1 MTEYPI
7 PDPGLTESTR
17 QMYTEKYH
25 KTFNNF
31 VDEVFR
37 PNHVPVPKPVD
48 HSILLDELA
57 ILREKYLNGTPSD
70 EHKFAGAVITAA
82 MAVII
87 GIWNANYVAKYLKK
101 HPTKQTQPKSC
112 TATKI

>member
-1 MTEYPI
+1 MGLAEPMNEPQI
-7 PDPGLTESTR
+7 PDIGLTESTR
-17 QMYTEKYH
+17 QMYTEKYAA
-25 KTFNNF
+25 TFNNLI
-31 VDEVFR
+31 DEIFR
-37 PNHVPVPKPVD
+37 PNHVPAPKPVD

-87 GIWNANYVAKYLKK
+87 GI
-101 HPTKQTQPKSC
+101 
-112 TATKI
+112 

>member
-17 QMYTEKYH
+17 QMYTEKYAE
-25 KTFNNF
+25 TFKSF
-31 VDEVFR
+31 VDEVLLNR
-37 PNHVPVPKPVD
+37 PPTRKPVD

-57 ILREKYLNGTPSD
+57 ILKEKYLNGTPSD
-70 EHKFAGAVITAA
+70 EHKFAAAVITAA

-87 GIWNANYVAKYLKK
+87 GI
-101 HPTKQTQPKSC
+101 
-112 TATKI
+112 

>member
-17 QMYTEKYH
+17 QMYTEKYAE
-25 KTFNNF
+25 TFKSF
-31 VDEVFR
+31 VDEVLLNRLPTRNF
-37 PNHVPVPKPVD
+37 VD

-57 ILREKYLNGTPSD
+57 ILKEKYLQSGSD
-70 EHKFAGAVITAA
+70 EHKFAAAVITAA

-87 GIWNANYVAKYLKK
+87 GI
-101 HPTKQTQPKSC
+101 
-112 TATKI
+112 

>member
-17 QMYTEKYH
+17 QMYTEKYAE
-25 KTFNNF
+25 TFKSF
-31 VDEVFR
+31 VDEVLLNKSPAR
-37 PNHVPVPKPVD
+37 KPVD

-57 ILREKYLNGTPSD
+57 ILREKYLSGTPSD

-87 GIWNANYVAKYLKK
+87 GI
-101 HPTKQTQPKSC
+101 
-112 TATKI
+112 

>member
-17 QMYTEKYH
+17 QMYTEKYRE
-25 KTFNNF
+25 TFNNF
-31 VDEVFR
+31 IDEICR
-37 PNHVPVPKPVD
+37 PNHVPPVKDID

-70 EHKFAGAVITAA
+70 EHKFAAAVITAA

-87 GIWNANYVAKYLKK
+87 GIWNATLAVKY
-101 HPTKQTQPKSC
+101 
-112 TATKI
+112 

>member
-1 MTEYPI
+1 MTEQPI

-17 QMYTEKYH
+17 QMYTEKYAE
-25 KTFNNF
+25 TFKSFIDDIFLNKPYRL
-31 VDEVFR
+31 VE
-37 PNHVPVPKPVD
+37 PKPVD

-87 GIWNANYVAKYLKK
+87 GI
-101 HPTKQTQPKSC
+101 
-112 TATKI
+112 

>member
-1 MTEYPI
+1 MTDYPI
-7 PDPGLTESTR
+7 PDTGLTESTR
-17 QMYTEKYH
+17 QMYSNGFTEKYAE
-25 KTFNNF
+25 TFKNF

-37 PNHVPVPKPVD
+37 PNFIPAPKPVD

-70 EHKFAGAVITAA
+70 EHKFAAAVITAA

-87 GIWNANYVAKYLKK
+87 GI
-101 HPTKQTQPKSC
+101 
-112 TATKI
+112 

>member
-1 MTEYPI
+1 MTEQPI

-17 QMYTEKYH
+17 QMYTEKYAE
-25 KTFNNF
+25 TFKSF
-31 VDEVFR
+31 VDEILK
-37 PNHVPVPKPVD
+37 PVTIPTVKPVD

-57 ILREKYLNGTPSD
+57 ILKEKYLSGTPSD

-87 GIWNANYVAKYLKK
+87 GI
-101 HPTKQTQPKSC
+101 
-112 TATKI
+112 

>member
-1 MTEYPI
+1 MTDYPI

-17 QMYTEKYH
+17 QMYTEKYAE
-25 KTFNNF
+25 TFKSF
-31 VDEVFR
+31 IDEVFLNKPYR
-37 PNHVPVPKPVD
+37 PVAPMPVD

-57 ILREKYLNGTPSD
+57 ILREKYLSGTPSD

-87 GIWNANYVAKYLKK
+87 GI
-101 HPTKQTQPKSC
+101 
-112 TATKI
+112 